1 MAINRE
7 LSQFGRLVEINDG
20 EHIGIGTTSNV
31 SIGFNTINA
40 NTITATTFY
49 GDGSNLTGVSGGGG
63 GESYWKSSE
72 SGIHTSSN
80 VGIGIT
86 LPITDFHVVG
96 SGTTIVIIEGGN
108 ASIIGN
114 LNVTGTVFASDFDAV
129 PGGGGY
135 QAISGVVTSIIAGD
149 NITVSNSTGEVVIS
163 SGILGVSTTGTSLF
177 NQIISS
183 GVVTAA
189 SFSGNATSAT
199 NATTA
204 NTATYA
210 TTAGIAT
217 YSTTSGI
224 ATQVSSTLTR
234 GTYLTGNNYN
244 GSAATTWAVD
254 ATSANT
260 VSKVVVRD
268 SSGNFSAGTITASLT
283 GNVTG
288 NLTGE
293 VNAVAL
299 DTNPNGIVVTGV
311 ATATSFVKSGGTSS
325 QFLKADGSVDSSTY
339 LTSVADGDK
348 GDITVSSSGA
358 TWTIDNGVVTSAKM
372 SSTGVTASSYTN
384 ANITVDAAGRITAA
398 SNGSGGG
405 GGVTNSVAIAYAIA
419 LS

>member
-80 VGIGIT
+80 VGIGTT

-163 SGILGVSTTGTSLF
+163 SGILGVSTTGTSFF

-189 SFSGNATSAT
+189 SFSGNATSA
-199 NATTA
+199 N
-204 NTATYA
+204 YA
-210 TTAGIAT
+210 TTA
-217 YSTTSGI
+217 GI

-293 VNAVAL
+293 VNALAL

-384 ANITVDAAGRITAA
+384 ADITVDAAGRITAA

-405 GGVTNSVAIAYAIA
+405 GGGVTNSVAIAYAIA